1 MIDLESNGF
10 ELSHDDTRILAELQ
24 DLFQSKETA
33 TPANVLMAANV
44 FYRELSKPGIV
55 DEIAR
60 LALIGILAELKRLE
74 VIKFKNKQL
83 RAQFQ

>member
-1 MIDLESNGF
+1 M
-10 ELSHDDTRILAELQ
+10 
-24 DLFQSKETA
+24 
-33 TPANVLMAANV
+33 

-83 RAQFQ
+83 RAQF